1 MYAWSNQSSK
11 LCIFLFDANVVGRWP
26 WWEYKRSHGGDQLS
40 CWLEMFSLTLTSATA
55 LGQVHFWGLC
65 QFGMTEDEMAGLHHQ
80 LNGPEFEQA
89 AGDNEGQGSLGCCSP
104 WGCKEWNM
112 TEGLNNSKSEKLA
125 QSDLTDDK
133 GNLLLIVRI
142 AKISRSRLPSGKTW
156 SRKKKKKQ
164 TWCSG
169 P

>member
-1 MYAWSNQSSK
+1 
-11 LCIFLFDANVVGRWP
+11 
-26 WWEYKRSHGGDQLS
+26 
-40 CWLEMFSLTLTSATA
+40 
-55 LGQVHFWGLC
+55 
-65 QFGMTEDEMAGLHHQ
+65 MAGLHHQ

-125 QSDLTDDK
+125 KSDLTDDK

-142 AKISRSRLPSGKTW
+142 AKISRSRLPSGKT
-156 SRKKKKKQ
+156 
-164 TWCSG
+164 
-169 P
+169 